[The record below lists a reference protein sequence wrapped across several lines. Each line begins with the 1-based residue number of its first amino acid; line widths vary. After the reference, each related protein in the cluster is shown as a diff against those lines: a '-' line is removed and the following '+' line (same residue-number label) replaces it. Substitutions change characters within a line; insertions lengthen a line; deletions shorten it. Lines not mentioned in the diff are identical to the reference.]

1 MSNKPNGDFQLV
13 DAGVLL
19 ALLVVLV
26 WAPRPWGYFFVI
38 ASALALRRRILWLS
52 KVPKYVVYALLV
64 YATAF
69 VLDYISVGPQKTDK
83 AWWEVV
89 VLAPLAEEV
98 VFRALPMSRLPP
110 PLGWVFAVFIFGAL
124 HPQNPF
130 LASLYGLALALAYL
144 GGGYPASAAL
154 HAFNNALWL
163 YLGTSLF

>member
-13 DAGVLL
+13 DTGALV
-19 ALLVVLV
+19 ALLIALV
-26 WAPRPWGYFFVI
+26 WAPRPWGYLLVMG
-38 ASALALRRRILWLS
+38 SGLALRRRVLWLR
-52 KVPKYVVYALLV
+52 KAPKYIVYALLV

-69 VLDYISVGPQKTDK
+69 LVDYISVGPQKTDR

-98 VFRALPMSRLPP
+98 VFRALPFSRLPS
-110 PLGWVFAVFIFGAL
+110 PLGWVFAVFVFGAL
-124 HPQNPF
+124 HPQNPL

-163 YLGTSLF
+163 YLATSFT